1 MFTPYG
7 RTKDLLNK
15 IQALE
20 DKLMNTGFLPLSEQN
35 LIHAEIQ
42 RHKKELVQLEKQTRR

>member
-42 RHKKELVQLEKQTRR
+42 RHKKKLVLLEKQTRR